1 MTSCGSDTL
10 DSPYPRDDVVCCH
23 VQLFVIP
30 WTGACQG
37 SLSFSLFWTLLKVMS
52 IESMMLFNRL
62 ILSCSLL
69 PLLSVFSQHLDLFQ
83 WVGSSHQVA
92 RVLELQLKHQSLQLI
107 IQGWDDNTQHL
118 CLNTTPVSLYFLS
131 LLQFPALYLLSEN
144 IMLIYLV
151 STIVVYLHHWNV
163 SPQKIIY
170 LSPFLEQKLTY
181 YKCLVNNYYMNEW
194 VNEWI
199 PFLQSH
205 AKWSSVWALA

>member
-1 MTSCGSDTL
+1 
-10 DSPYPRDDVVCCH
+10 
-23 VQLFVIP
+23 
-30 WTGACQG
+30 
-37 SLSFSLFWTLLKVMS
+37 MS
-52 IESMMLFNRL
+52 IGSMMLFNHR

-69 PLLSVFSQHLDLFQ
+69 PLLSVLFQHLDLLP

-92 RVLELQLKHQSLQLI
+92 KVLELQLKHQSLQLI

-118 CLNTTPVSLYFLS
+118 CLSQMPTWFLTLLPNINTTPISLYFLS